1 MNINYFFIFFSLCL
15 LMILF
20 LFKPMEIKQHA
31 YKEVPLFTISTFTM
45 HELDKN
51 GLVTLMN
58 GSEASRFTN
67 RYTVKD
73 MDYTDNSKEYMANM
87 KANSGVYK
95 NEIVDLVGDILYV
108 REDGLTFETQKALYN
123 KKTAIATAN
132 GKFVLYRDANRVT
145 GVKLKYNDSL
155 ERVEAKNVYAIYKLE
170 ERKR

>member
-20 LFKPMEIKQHA
+20 LFKPMEIKQYA

-58 GSEASRFTN
+58 GSEAARFTN

-108 REDGLTFETQKALYN
+108 REDGLTFETQKAVYN
-123 KKTAIATAN
+123 KKTAIATAD
-132 GKFVLYRDANRVT
+132 GEFLLYRDSNRVT

>member
-1 MNINYFFIFFSLCL
+1 
-15 LMILF
+15 MILL

-31 YKEVPLFTISTFTM
+31 FKEVPLFTISTFTM
-45 HELDKN
+45 HELDKE

-58 GSEASRFTN
+58 GSKASRFTN
-67 RYTVKD
+67 RYTVED

-108 REDGLTFETQKALYN
+108 REDGLTFETQKAVYN
-123 KKTAIATAN
+123 KKTAIATAD
-132 GKFVLYRDANRVT
+132 GEFLLYRDSNRVT